1 MIKEKTAVDPR
12 PLFAI
17 KKVTPS
23 YEPQAW
29 QAEGCER
36 CQHCLLMR
44 QQAAAQIKAK
54 SPQESYV

>member
-1 MIKEKTAVDPR
+1 MEKKTAVPL

-17 KKVTPS
+17 KKVTPI

-36 CQHCLLMR
+36 CQHCLLLR
-44 QQAAAQIKAK
+44 QQVWQQIKEEAK
-54 SPQESYV
+54 PAPKAHV